1 MAVISRRTLLSRAL
15 LASALGGGALLGLT
29 RPVKHKVAMPPPP
42 PPVAL
47 TAALARQRRLLADYD
62 RVLASQPARP
72 GLAGLRA
79 DVAAHGNALR
89 AVLQRYPGWRL
100 AVSASTSPA
109 AATAR
114 TTAATPGASASPADP
129 IASLA
134 TASKAA
140 ATATNQACLDWP
152 ATEPNAAEVLPL
164 LGSIAACLA
173 SHAQVLR

>member
-29 RPVKHKVAMPPPP
+29 RPVKHKVAAPPPP

-100 AVSASTSPA
+100 AVTNSTSPA
-109 AATAR
+109 AATS
-114 TTAATPGASASPADP
+114 AAPSASASPVDP
-129 IASLA
+129 IAALA

-140 ATATNQACLDWP
+140 ATATSQACLDWP